1 MTEIEGQITRLE
13 GMISKANQQMR
24 RINQDEGDDEKVDLL
39 VKEIQTMKTQ
49 MFFLQQSILQMRT
62 ADQLALEVAEGEV
75 GPAYSSEMATD
86 IARIATEL
94 EILAERVNVLENQ
107 AAADRW
113 VERRDF
119 DIRNNAL
126 VERMDE
132 IEDKVDNTRIVVDA
146 CEVASESVRRDITSL
161 SSLLSE
167 VSVEILSLM
176 TAYQNK
182 SL

>member
-161 SSLLSE
+161 TSLLQE
-167 VSVEILSLM
+167 VSTLTGLR
-176 TAYQNK
+176 
-182 SL
+182 

>member
-1 MTEIEGQITRLE
+1 MTEIESQITRLE
-13 GMISKANQQMR
+13 GIINKANQVMR

-49 MFFLQQSILQMRT
+49 MFFLQQSILQMRSQ
-62 ADQLALEVAEGEV
+62 DQLVTEGEV

-86 IARIATEL
+86 IARITTEL
-94 EILAERVNVLENQ
+94 EIITGRINVLETQ
-107 AAADRW
+107 AADNRW

-119 DIRNNAL
+119 DIRNNAM

-167 VSVEILSLM
+167 VSPEM
-176 TAYQNK
+176 
-182 SL
+182 

>member
-1 MTEIEGQITRLE
+1 
-13 GMISKANQQMR
+13 MISKATQMMR

-94 EILAERVNVLENQ
+94 EILAGRVNVLENQ

-146 CEVASESVRRDITSL
+146 CEVASESVRRDIDSL
-161 SSLLSE
+161 SALLSE
-167 VSVEILSLM
+167 VSVERPGQ
-176 TAYQNK
+176 A
-182 SL
+182 

>member
-1 MTEIEGQITRLE
+1 MDESVSRL
-13 GMISKANQQMR
+13 
-24 RINQDEGDDEKVDLL
+24 
-39 VKEIQTMKTQ
+39 
-49 MFFLQQSILQMRT
+49 
-62 ADQLALEVAEGEV
+62 
-75 GPAYSSEMATD
+75 
-86 IARIATEL
+86 ATEL
-94 EILAERVNVLENQ
+94 DILTGRVNVLETQ

-167 VSVEILSLM
+167 VSDESSTNCWSKSYLL
-176 TAYQNK
+176 NK
-182 SL
+182 FCEGEGETRAG